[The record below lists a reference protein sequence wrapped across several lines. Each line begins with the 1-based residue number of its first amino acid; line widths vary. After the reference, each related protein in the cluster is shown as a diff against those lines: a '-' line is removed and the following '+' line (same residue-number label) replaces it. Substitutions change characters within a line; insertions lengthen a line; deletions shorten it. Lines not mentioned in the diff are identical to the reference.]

1 MNTAKKIFFLSGFPR
16 AGNTLLA
23 SLLNQNP
30 DIGASVNG
38 LPMEAM
44 KVLFLLKET
53 DIFKNYPDYQ
63 AVDNLLDMV
72 YFNYYKHWNYKYI
85 IDRAP
90 AGTSSNLMLL
100 KQHLRQPIK
109 IIVLVRPILEVLASF
124 IKWANNEPS
133 AYIHKWGK
141 TTTDK
146 CHWLM
151 SKHNQ
156 INKEIANL
164 ENLLK
169 PDNRQYALFI
179 EYHNLV
185 KNPQKVLDK
194 IYQFLD
200 IPKYKHR
207 FTKLDQ
213 LKVNGM
219 EYDDTYVGQNLHT
232 IHTKNIKLQRTNIK
246 KLLPLEIIKAYS
258 HLKWNYER

>member
-1 MNTAKKIFFLSGFPR
+1 
-16 AGNTLLA
+16 
-23 SLLNQNP
+23 
-30 DIGASVNG
+30 
-38 LPMEAM
+38 
-44 KVLFLLKET
+44 
-53 DIFKNYPDYQ
+53 
-63 AVDNLLDMV
+63 
-72 YFNYYKHWNYKYI
+72 
-85 IDRAP
+85 
-90 AGTSSNLMLL
+90 
-100 KQHLRQPIK
+100 
-109 IIVLVRPILEVLASF
+109 
-124 IKWANNEPS
+124 
-133 AYIHKWGK
+133 
-141 TTTDK
+141 
-146 CHWLM
+146 M